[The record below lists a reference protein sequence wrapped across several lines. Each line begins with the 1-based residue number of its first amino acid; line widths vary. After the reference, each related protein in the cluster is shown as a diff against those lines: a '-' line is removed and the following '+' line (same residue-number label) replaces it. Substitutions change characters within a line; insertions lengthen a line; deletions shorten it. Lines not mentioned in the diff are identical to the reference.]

1 MLCRR
6 PFIRTPNGLS
16 VWNRLTNPDFK
27 PHDGLPFPC
36 GQCLACRI
44 NKRRAWTLRLL
55 LEFFQHEK
63 ASFITLTYTDENLPL
78 SLDGHSVLC
87 KRDLQLFFKRLRK
100 KFGEGIR
107 YYACGEYGP
116 KTKRPHYHCIIF
128 GVAPDELDEDWF
140 YFGGK
145 SGPFKPNYC
154 RSTPLYETW
163 QLGIV
168 HIGEVNQHSIQY
180 CAGYVTKKITRK
192 SDGLTPEFQLMSR
205 RPGLGLSAVAE
216 IARSLQTVSENCPS
230 ALPTREVVVDG
241 KRWPLG
247 RFLLHKLRIVS
258 DIPDG
263 FEEYYRNMQDAYRES
278 KRQHRDFLEFIVES
292 DSQPFLNL
300 ERKQKMFHDRG
311 DL

>member
-6 PFIRTPNGLS
+6 PFIKNRNGLS
-16 VWNRLTNPDFK
+16 VWNRLTNPDYA
-27 PHDGLPFPC
+27 PTDGIPFPC

-55 LEFFQHEK
+55 LEFFTHEK
-63 ASFITLTYTDENLPL
+63 ASFVTLTYTDDDLPL
-78 SLDGHSVLC
+78 SLNGYPVLC

-100 KFGEGIR
+100 KYGEGIR

-145 SGPFKPNYC
+145 SGPDRPNYC
-154 RSTPLYETW
+154 RSSPLYEIW
-163 QLGIV
+163 QHGIV
-168 HIGEVNQHSIQY
+168 HIGEVNQQSIQY
-180 CAGYVTKKITRK
+180 VAGYVTKKITRK
-192 SDGLTPEFQLMSR
+192 SDGLEPEFQLMSR
-205 RPGLGLSAVAE
+205 RPGIGTQALSE
-216 IARSLQTVSENCPS
+216 IARSLQKVSENCPS
-230 ALPTREVVVDG
+230 AVSSREMVIEG

-247 RFLLHKLRIVS
+247 RFLLDKLRIVS

-263 FEEYYRNMQDAYRES
+263 LEEYVRNIEGSYRDA
-278 KRQHRDFLEFIVES
+278 KRQHRDFLEFFVES
-292 DSQPFLNL
+292 HNQEFLNL
-300 ERKQKMFHDRG
+300 EKKQHLFHLRG

>member
-6 PFIRTPNGLS
+6 PYIKSRNGLS
-16 VWNRLTNPDFK
+16 VWNRLTNPDYR
-27 PHDGLPFPC
+27 PSDGIPFPC

-55 LEFFQHEK
+55 LEYFIHEK
-63 ASFITLTYTDENLPL
+63 ASFVTLTYTDDNLPL
-78 SLDGHSVLC
+78 SLDGYPVLC
-87 KRDLQLFFKRLRK
+87 KRDVQLFFKRLRK
-100 KFGEGIR
+100 RYGEGIR

-145 SGPFKPNYC
+145 SGPYQPRYC
-154 RSTPLYETW
+154 RPSPLYETW

-168 HIGEVNQHSIQY
+168 HVGEVNQHSIQY

-205 RPGLGLSAVAE
+205 RPGIGTQALSE
-216 IARSLQTVSENCPS
+216 IARSLQKVSERSPT
-230 ALPTREVVVDG
+230 ALPAREVVVDG
-241 KRWPLG
+241 KSWPLG
-247 RFLLHKLRIVS
+247 RFLLDKLRIVS

-263 FEEYYRNMQDAYRES
+263 LSEYVRSLEGAYRES
-278 KRQHRDFLEFIVES
+278 VRQHRDFLEFFVES
-292 DSQPFLNL
+292 HSQQFLNL
-300 ERKQKMFHDRG
+300 ERKQKMFHQRG